1 MNKPL
6 YLIPILY
13 RHISHLILI
22 LKITNALE
30 VFLKLNPRKYKY
42 KEYISI
48 TVDVLFLS
56 NLICILI
63 RNSRFTAIIRKDPL
77 LIRIFYFVII
87 I

>member
-22 LKITNALE
+22 SKITNALE

-63 RNSRFTAIIRKDPL
+63 RNSRFTAIIRKDLL
-77 LIRIFYFVII
+77 LIRMFYFVII

>member
-6 YLIPILY
+6 YEFQFYIDTY
-13 RHISHLILI
+13 LILFSS

-30 VFLKLNPRKYKY
+30 VFLKLKPKKYKY

-48 TVDVLFLS
+48 PMNVLFLS

-63 RNSRFTAIIRKDPL
+63 RNSRFTAIDL
-77 LIRIFYFVII
+77 
-87 I
+87 